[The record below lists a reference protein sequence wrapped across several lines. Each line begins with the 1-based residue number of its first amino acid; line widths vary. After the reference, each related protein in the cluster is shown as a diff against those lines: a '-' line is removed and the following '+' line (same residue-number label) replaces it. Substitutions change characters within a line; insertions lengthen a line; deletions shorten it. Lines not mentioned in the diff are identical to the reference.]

1 LRIAA
6 VVLLMLVVAAQ
17 FAPVAAAQAQYTLY
31 AEYYLPAV
39 TQDGEPRG
47 SLLPVS
53 INISMP
59 GQGAIRVES
68 GGVVDEVTLY
78 SMALAVKLAAL
89 MAGVDWRTLNVSIYI
104 DSPGGVGGPSGS
116 AMTALIA
123 YLLLSGAPRGDGYSW
138 FTATGA
144 ISPEGLVASVGGVE
158 YKCEAASEA
167 GLAFYYPLVNL
178 TGALLDSCSGH
189 TYTGLLNLTSQVSG
203 VPEPVPAATGFPL
216 PPSFNETMRQAA
228 YNMANKTLALLEEAE
243 KLNVNPDILDYTRR
257 TVNKSLQ
264 YADEH
269 PYAAASL
276 AFTALLNATRIYYE
290 ALGYQPDG
298 YELLNQEA
306 VRIEEELAAIEEEL
320 NAMPRNGSIYY
331 VEFLATAYTRLAA
344 AKTSL
349 LAYHNYTQQ
358 YYYTNA
364 ISELAHAA
372 ARIDSIREWIRSAN
386 ASIQERPRLS
396 EGDVARLAWITAD
409 YVETAANY
417 SKSLAQ
423 YMVETYGRDPAIL
436 IYIDIIDAL
445 VGEARAYMV
454 EENYVA
460 AIGFYREALSRSLN
474 MLFQAS
480 IGFYQGPVP
489 IINDY
494 VRELQ
499 VTYSYLSSR
508 LLASGSAPGL
518 APAYYDY
525 AMVLLMEGRN
535 VSAVLLLEEAATSAV
550 LWSLLGVARA
560 NASLTATV
568 EAPVEEPQPFLSI
581 VLVVLAVTLTSFAVG
596 YLSSVR
602 SVARILSRA

>member
-1 LRIAA
+1 LRAAA
-6 VVLLMLVVAAQ
+6 VILLALVLTVQAA
-17 FAPVAAAQAQYTLY
+17 PLAAGQTQYSLY

-47 SLLPVS
+47 SLLPTS
-53 INISMP
+53 INITSP
-59 GQGAIRVES
+59 GQGVIRVES
-68 GGVVDEVTLY
+68 GGSVDEVTAY

-89 MAGVDWRTLNVSIYI
+89 MAGVDWRTLNVTIYI

-123 YLLLSGAPRGDGYSW
+123 YLLLSGSPRGDGYSW

-158 YKCEAASEA
+158 YKCEAAGEA
-167 GLAFYYPLVNL
+167 GLSFYYPLVNA
-178 TGALLDSCSGH
+178 TEDLLESCNGQ

-203 VPEPVPAATGFPL
+203 VPEPRPAATGFPL

-228 YNMANKTLALLEEAE
+228 YNMANKTLRLLEEAASLGADPTLLE
-243 KLNVNPDILDYTRR
+243 YTRLG
-257 TVNKSLQ
+257 VNKSLQ
-264 YADEH
+264 YAEEH

-290 ALGYQPDG
+290 ILGYQPDG
-298 YELLNQEA
+298 YDLLDQEA
-306 VRIEEELAAIEEEL
+306 ARIEEELAAIEDEL
-320 NAMPRNGSIYY
+320 NTMPRNGSIYY

-358 YYYTNA
+358 FYYA
-364 ISELAHAA
+364 SAVSELAHAA

-386 ASIQERPRLS
+386 ASLLDRPKLS
-396 EGDVARLAWITAD
+396 EDDVARLAWITAD

-423 YMVETYGRDPAIL
+423 YMVETYGRDPNIL

-445 VGEARAYMV
+445 VGEARAYMA

-480 IGFYQGPVP
+480 IGAYQGPIP

-494 VRELQ
+494 LNELQ

-535 VSAVLLLEEAATSAV
+535 ISAVLLLEEAATSAV
-550 LWSLLGVARA
+550 LWSLLGVAKASA
-560 NASLTATV
+560 NVTATV
-568 EAPVEEPQPFLSI
+568 EAPVEEPQPLLNI
-581 VLVVLAVTLTSFAVG
+581 ILVILAVTLTSFAVG